1 MKKLLLLLMFIPLVS
16 FGQTRAEFT
25 NQKWILD
32 SNTKNTYNYEPY
44 SRNKYYGDDYQFEF
58 SYDRFTSEDGYVKY
72 VKTSFRTSSSPTSH
86 HYNWFMGN
94 IRQVS
99 IMYPYNNKNSGSSE
113 FEYRD
118 GYLFYEKNTM
128 GEYYEEIPDSNHL
141 RVVPILDGFYRIY
154 NYKSRQV
161 YYEAF
166 YISNYQISQQI
177 TDTFNWKFPDIQT
190 RISDIGEIYD
200 DKNVVEEYDLEA
212 MINVFL
218 ENYINNYIKIGLP
231 FNKIVSVP
239 AYFEEFKKL
248 FNINATFAPLE
259 GDALALSY
267 GFNDDKNIVLKV
279 DPEKWA
285 KASSAKRWYTIYH
298 ELGHDVLNFEHGQG
312 GKMMF
317 NFADRDYNW
326 ETFEKDRNY
335 MFKKAIENAKKR
347 NKLF

>member
-1 MKKLLLLLMFIPLVS
+1 VS

-32 SNTKNTYNYEPY
+32 SNFQNTYNYEPY

-58 SYDRFTSEDGYVKY
+58 SYDRFTSEDGYVKS
-72 VKTSFRTSSSPTSH
+72 VKTSLKAYSSPTSH
-86 HYNWFMGN
+86 HYDWFMGN

-99 IMYPYNNKNSGSSE
+99 IMYPYNNKNNGYSE

-128 GEYYEEIPDSNHL
+128 GEYYEEIPDSNN
-141 RVVPILDGFYRIY
+141 RKVITVLDGFYRIY

-161 YYEAF
+161 YFEAY
-166 YISNYQISQQI
+166 YINNYQISQKNNA
-177 TDTFNWKFPDIQT
+177 TFKANYPDIQT
-190 RISDIGEIYD
+190 YIRDFSKIYF
-200 DKNVVEEYDLEA
+200 DKNIVEEYDLEA

-231 FNKIVSVP
+231 ENKVVQIP
-239 AYFEEFKKL
+239 LFIEEFKNM
-248 FNINATFAPLE
+248 FNIKATFVPLE
-259 GDALALSY
+259 NDALALAY
-267 GFNDDKNIVLKV
+267 GFNDDKNIILKV

-285 KASSAKRWYTIYH
+285 KASSAKRWYTLYH

-317 NFADRDYNW
+317 NFADRDYTW